1 MAKPELLLM
10 IGLPASGKSTAAKA
24 WQADDPDGR
33 IRVNYDELR
42 VGMFGERWIWNKKEE
57 AEMKAQARRI
67 VTDALNAGLSVVVDN
82 TNLNRFVR
90 KRWAD
95 LANSLGAACIE
106 EDISTPLEEC
116 IRRDRLRPAGQRVG
130 QAVIDRMAL
139 EFGYLDWNE
148 CNCHDDPS
156 KGIYNEGHRRCE
168 AKRPI
173 AIVDIDGTVANCEGR
188 MKHIRNHCPQCG
200 QFVTVDMCETCHIDS
215 WTFKKNWPAFF
226 AEVAEDTPIVR
237 MVQLIYKLQPEFLI
251 VFVSGR
257 PISCGLTKVGIIT
270 EDWLLRVGIGP
281 DRLFLKQDGDNR
293 NAPEFKK
300 NILDH
305 LPVER
310 VAYVFDDDDD
320 CVRMYRSELKRRGS
334 DAVVLQGGGS

>member
-1 MAKPELLLM
+1 MRCGRLGSLIMAELLLM
-10 IGLPASGKSTAAKA
+10 IGLPASGKSTATKA
-24 WQADDPDGR
+24 WQAEDPDGR

-42 VGMFGERWIWNKKEE
+42 VGMFGERWVWNKKEE

-67 VTDALNAGLSVVVDN
+67 VSDALKAGLSVVVDN

-90 KRWAD
+90 DRLKA
-95 LANSLGAACIE
+95 LAAELGADYAE
-106 EDISTPLEEC
+106 KDISTPLEEC
-116 IRRDRLRPAGQRVG
+116 IRRDRLRPTGQRVG
-130 QAVIDRMAL
+130 QVVIDRMAL

-148 CNCHDDPS
+148 CGCRLLNTAIGQLDHWANCA
-156 KGIYNEGHRRCE
+156 G
-168 AKRPI
+168 KRPI

-200 QFVTVDMCETCHIDS
+200 QFVTVDMCKTCHIDS

-310 VAYVFDDDDD
+310 VAYVFDI
-320 CVRMYRSELKRRGS
+320 
-334 DAVVLQGGGS
+334 